1 MDNEV
6 IERALELEDQG
17 ELQECIK
24 FLDESLTNI
33 KDDLIRSDGL
43 RILSECHLYK
53 ENPDL
58 EQSKKLVE
66 ESLKIANERNDDKRI
81 GESYLL
87 LSQILNQM
95 EDEKA
100 EEFGRKA
107 MEIFQKINDKENLI
121 YSMISLA
128 TIIKDF
134 NESSKLFEKS
144 LKESESANDLDMM
157 AQAAVNYAY
166 LLLEEKGGEEPLKVL
181 DKAIDK
187 IIKQGA
193 QLKRKNERIEFVNNY
208 SEIFDAASDI
218 AMELDQ
224 YDLATKYA
232 SYLNKDPQETKK

>member
-1 MDNEV
+1 MDNEI
-6 IERALELEDQG
+6 IEKALELEDQG

-24 FLDESLTNI
+24 FLDENLKNI
-33 KDDLIRSDGL
+33 QDDLLRSDAL
-43 RILSECHLYK
+43 RLLSECYLYL
-53 ENPDL
+53 ENP
-58 EQSKKLVE
+58 EVEMAKKLGE
-66 ESLKIANERNDDKRI
+66 ESLKISTEKKDEKRE

-95 EDEKA
+95 DDNKA
-100 EEFGRKA
+100 EEYGKKA

-128 TIIKDF
+128 TILKDF
-134 NESSKLFEKS
+134 NEASKLFEKS
-144 LKESESANDLDMM
+144 LKESETSNDLDMM

-181 DKAIDK
+181 DKAIEK
-187 IIKQGA
+187 ILKQGA
-193 QLKRKNERIEFVNNY
+193 LLKRKNERIEFVNNY

-232 SYLNKDPQETKK
+232 SYLNKDPQEFKK

>member
-6 IERALELEDQG
+6 IEKALELEDQG

-24 FLDESLTNI
+24 FLDENLKNI
-33 KDDLIRSDGL
+33 QDDLIRSDAL
-43 RILSECHLYK
+43 RLLSECHLYK

-58 EQSKKLVE
+58 ELSRKLAE
-66 ESLKIANERNDDKRI
+66 ESLRIANDNKDEKRT

-107 MEIFQKINDKENLI
+107 MDIFQKINDKENLI

-134 NESSKLFEKS
+134 SEASKLFEKS
-144 LKESESANDLDMM
+144 LKESENSNDLDMM

-166 LLLEEKGGEEPLKVL
+166 LLLEEKGGDEPLKVL
-181 DKAIDK
+181 DRAIDK

-232 SYLNKDPQETKK
+232 SYLNKDPQEGKK